1 MSVSEANPSE
11 LEVLRQRNTELEE
24 KMVELN
30 MWRRLALLNDKKI
43 TELKDQS
50 ANLDLASHWIYRIW
64 LRDLASRWIY
74 RIWLRVGY
82 IGFSFRLGVGY
93 MDFGFRFLGFGH
105 MDEFRSFDFWFLDL
119 RWISAVIS
127 PWTLGFHFGFLVRF
141 SFGLLLNG

>member
-50 ANLDLASHWIYRIW
+50 ANLVFENLDLKNKIARLEQEHLI
-64 LRDLASRWIY
+64 DLGYLIQ
-74 RIWLRVGY
+74 LRVEY
-82 IGFSFRLGVGY
+82 IGF
-93 MDFGFRFLGFGH
+93 GFA
-105 MDEFRSFDFWFLDL
+105 LD
-119 RWISAVIS
+119 I
-127 PWTLGFHFGFLVRF
+127 
-141 SFGLLLNG
+141 